1 MSNNMSNRVDK
12 LYDSNEPGIRSLTE
26 VCDIYL
32 NIYSKL
38 KNDIIITNSSL
49 LGWYTTWMNDASLN
63 QFLGSTDPSLNA
75 VFTNNRNMFTSLQLI
90 LTTQY
95 NLTKSIK
102 TIRLPNGD
110 CTVFTPNTPLGT
122 GTILNQ
128 MRSIKARYNLGQAS
142 NIGVDV
148 SAGGVIDFKDL
159 TVSSFDTAT
168 SRYISKYYYQ
178 IGTFPLEKIEVDTW
192 FGSSS
197 AGTLSQFFKNV
208 IGFVG
213 EDGAVGPTTSIIER
227 NNRLVEQLAFSINMI
242 TDLKKMLTYFA

>member
-1 MSNNMSNRVDK
+1 
-12 LYDSNEPGIRSLTE
+12 
-26 VCDIYL
+26 
-32 NIYSKL
+32 
-38 KNDIIITNSSL
+38 
-49 LGWYTTWMNDASLN
+49 MNDASLN
-63 QFLGSTDPSLNA
+63 QFLGSSDPSLNT
-75 VFTNNRNMFTSLQLI
+75 VFTNNKNMFASLQII
-90 LTTQY
+90 LMNQY

-102 TIRLPNGD
+102 AIRLPNGD

-122 GTILNQ
+122 GTVLNQ
-128 MRSIKARYNLGQAS
+128 MRSIKARFNLGEAS

-159 TVSSFDTAT
+159 TVSSFDTET

-197 AGTLSQFFKNV
+197 SGTLSQFFKNV

-213 EDGAVGPTTSIIER
+213 EDSAVGPTTSIIER